1 MKLAPAV
8 TASFLFAFLTG
19 CLSPS
24 VRYSR
29 SPVRVESTPKGETRV
44 LVPPDWDYRNSYRI
58 PVDKLKTTIDS
69 YLGTPYRWAGTTRKG
84 MDCSGFVQ
92 TVFREVCRADL
103 PRSSRAMSDLGR
115 RVPLTEAR
123 PGDLV
128 FFRGGLF
135 NRINHVGIYLG
146 DGRFA
151 HASSKKGVTISRL
164 ENQYFRTHLA
174 AIRRVL

>member
-1 MKLAPAV
+1 MRFAQAAATVL
-8 TASFLFAFLTG
+8 FLVSSG

-29 SPVRVESTPKGETRV
+29 TPIRVESTPKGEKRV
-44 LVPPDWDYRNSYRI
+44 LVPSDWDYRDSYRI
-58 PVDKLKTTIDS
+58 PIEKLRKTIES
-69 YLGTPYRWAGTTRKG
+69 YLGTPYRWAGTTRSG

-92 TVFREVCRADL
+92 TVFWEACRADL
-103 PRSSRAMSDLGR
+103 PRSSRGMSTLGK
-115 RVPLTEAR
+115 RVSQTNAR
-123 PGDLV
+123 TGDLV

-151 HASSKKGVTISRL
+151 HASSKKGVTVSHL
-164 ENQYFRTHLA
+164 ENQYFREHLA
-174 AIRRVL
+174 AIRRIL